1 MLQIQSF
8 LLAARGA
15 GLTSEQVF
23 ADLMTDYAIKAKR
36 HTDHPNLVLFKYDQI
51 ASPFARRIVQE
62 CRGIILDEEDN
73 WRVVSR
79 AFDKFFNYGEAHA
92 ATIDWATARVL
103 EKVDGSLCVLYHYK
117 NKWYVATSGTPDASG
132 NVHGND
138 VNMTFAELFWRT
150 FREEN
155 WATMSLRPDCCY
167 SFELTSPLN
176 RIVVP
181 HAKAHLTMIAIRNLQ
196 TQQELPV
203 PNGYGRGG
211 YYVHSFPLLQS
222 YEEIE
227 KSYESINPLDQEGYV
242 VVDANF
248 NRVKMKHPGYVALH
262 HAKDGMGTKAFIDIV
277 RHGERSEVLVAFPE
291 FKAQF
296 DEISERFNAFAA
308 TVKEDYARCSAVVG
322 ATQKEFA
329 LMAVP
334 TRCSSALFA
343 VRAGKSPSID
353 QFIRD
358 IPADTLMKYLGY
370 KT

>member
-36 HTDHPNLVLFKYDQI
+36 HSEHPNLVLFKYDQI
-51 ASPFARRIVQE
+51 ASPFANRIVRE
-62 CRGIILDEEDN
+62 CRGIILDENDN

-79 AFDKFFNYGEAHA
+79 AFDKFFNYGEGHA
-92 ATIDWATARVL
+92 ATIDWATARVQ

-117 NKWYVATSGTPDASG
+117 DKWHVATSGTPDASG

-155 WATMSLRPDCCY
+155 WSTSGLRENYCY

-181 HAKAHLTMIAIRNLQ
+181 HAKAHLTMIAMRDLV
-196 TQQELPV
+196 TQKESPV
-203 PNGYGRGG
+203 PYGGKFFVR
-211 YYVHSFPLLQS
+211 SFPLQS

-227 KSYESINPLDQEGYV
+227 RSYESINPLEQEGYV

-343 VRAGKSPSID
+343 VRAGKSPSNELVN
-353 QFIRD
+353 RD